1 VSQRRVEIAPKV
13 QYTKVEGDYVLMDMK
28 RGVYLGLD
36 PVASRI
42 WESLAEHGDL
52 ERAAAELCEH
62 FEVEPGQAL
71 ADVESWVAEL
81 EEKGL
86 VARVA
91 GRREE

>member
-1 VSQRRVEIAPKV
+1 MSQRRVEIAPQV

-36 PVASRI
+36 TVASRI
-42 WESLAEHGDL
+42 WESLAEHGDVA
-52 ERAAAELCEH
+52 RAATELCEH
-62 FEVEPGQAL
+62 FEVEPERAL
-71 ADVESWVAEL
+71 ADIESWVGEL

-86 VARVA
+86 VVRVP